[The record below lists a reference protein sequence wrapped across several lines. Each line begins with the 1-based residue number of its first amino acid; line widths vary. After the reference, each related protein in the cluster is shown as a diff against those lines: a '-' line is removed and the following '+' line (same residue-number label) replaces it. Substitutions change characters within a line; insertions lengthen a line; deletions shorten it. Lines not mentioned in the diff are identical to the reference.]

1 MVINGKNYALEEQ
14 KLSEIL
20 DHLQVNPKN
29 VVVELNGEIIEKKNF
44 DNLVVNYQDQL
55 EIVTFV
61 GGG

>member
-1 MVINGKNYALEEQ
+1 MVINGKKYEYDEQ
-14 KLSEIL
+14 KLSELL
-20 DHLQVNPKN
+20 DYMKINSKN
-29 VVVELNGEIIEKKNF
+29 VVVEVNGEIIEKKNF

>member
-1 MVINGKNYALEEQ
+1 MVINGKKYEFNQQ
-14 KLSEIL
+14 KLSELL
-20 DHLQVNPKN
+20 DHLKINSKN

>member
-1 MVINGKNYALEEQ
+1 MVINGKNYVLEEQ
-14 KLSEIL
+14 KLSELL

>member
-1 MVINGKNYALEEQ
+1 MVINGKKYEFNEQ
-14 KLSEIL
+14 KLSELL
-20 DHLQVNPKN
+20 DYMKINSKN
-29 VVVELNGEIIEKKNF
+29 VVVELNGEIVEKKNF